1 MMFDAADDVRN
12 HLVSALPRLT
22 PGRVHADRV
31 RALCLAQLER
41 AHRRSRRLNVITRF
55 GRHVVAPAIAGG
67 LFALYAADLV
77 VTTLRT
83 LTA

>member
-1 MMFDAADDVRN
+1 MMFDTADDVRN

-22 PGRVHADRV
+22 PGHVRADRV
-31 RALCLAQLER
+31 RSLCLARLER
-41 AHRRSRRLNVITRF
+41 DHRRSRRLTAISSF
-55 GRHVVAPAIAGG
+55 GRHVVAPAIAVG

-77 VTTLRT
+77 VNTLRT